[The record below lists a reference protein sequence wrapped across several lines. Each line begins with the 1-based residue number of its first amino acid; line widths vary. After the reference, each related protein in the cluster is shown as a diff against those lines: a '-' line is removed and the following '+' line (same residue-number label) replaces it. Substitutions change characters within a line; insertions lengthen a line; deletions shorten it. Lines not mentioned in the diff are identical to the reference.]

1 MLRDCMARE
10 SERGA
15 KTHTSQ
21 ELHMPFA
28 TRCKTI
34 YFIALFI
41 LTSLSLSHL
50 SHPLR
55 EHTSLYTSICR
66 YTSHV
71 YARPRRHHSLTL
83 SLSLFS
89 FFPSTSFLAFLCLF
103 LTLLLLKFGHCV
115 TTALYPFTSH

>member
-15 KTHTSQ
+15 KAHTSQ

-41 LTSLSLSHL
+41 LTSLS
-50 SHPLR
+50 HPLR
-55 EHTSLYTSICR
+55 EHTSLYLYMTVHQSRVRPPTS
-66 YTSHV
+66 S
-71 YARPRRHHSLTL
+71 PL

-115 TTALYPFTSH
+115 TTALYPFTSR